1 MLGNTLEKIA
11 LEIRHL
17 HRTEVGEV
25 MEPFELGQKGSSS
38 MPHKKNP
45 VLSER
50 ICGLARV
57 LRGNLG
63 VSMENTSLW
72 HERDMSHSSSERII
86 LPDSSCLIHFMLIDI
101 QYIVSNIVVNEVN
114 IRRNLSLSE
123 GKIFSQTLML
133 KLVEKGMKKEKA
145 YRLMQDISLNMEG
158 KFVDIVKINPTVKR
172 YLSENEIE
180 KACTY
185 EYYTN
190 HINDIFRRFSKS

>member
-1 MLGNTLEKIA
+1 
-11 LEIRHL
+11 
-17 HRTEVGEV
+17 
-25 MEPFELGQKGSSS
+25 
-38 MPHKKNP
+38 
-45 VLSER
+45 
-50 ICGLARV
+50 
-57 LRGNLG
+57 
-63 VSMENTSLW
+63 
-72 HERDMSHSSSERII
+72 ERII

-114 IRRNLSLSE
+114 IQRNLSLSE